1 MKRNYYPLLIIL
13 IAFLLCLNIF
23 MYMDTQ
29 EQLQSYHQEPPV
41 LIWND
46 DHESIPMDNTP
57 VLLEFSSKNSD
68 TLYLGPIPEP
78 DNSAEYQFIV
88 VDDSVIIKDYG
99 RKVGTIKLEG
109 QLKDLIEQDN
119 L

>member
-1 MKRNYYPLLIIL
+1 MKTNYYPLLIIL
-13 IAFLLCLNIF
+13 IAFLFCLNII
-23 MYMDTQ
+23 MYVDTQ
-29 EQLQSYHQEPPV
+29 QQLESYHQEPPV

-68 TLYLGPIPEP
+68 TLYIGPLEENP
-78 DNSAEYQFIV
+78 AEYQFIV
-88 VDDSVIIKDYG
+88 TDDSITVRDFG
-99 RKVGTIKLEG
+99 RKVGSIKLEG